1 MVSVRG
7 AADRLA
13 RMLSDLAAI
22 EPDSLEDV
30 LVRQSLV
37 FRASQVSRWLG
48 LDEVRAEVA
57 AGRWGHPHWGVF
69 VAHNGALTAEQERWV
84 CLLCAPSGSALGGLT
99 AASIDGLTGF
109 EVEQNHLIIP
119 TGSRRPRRAG
129 LIVHYSDHLA
139 EDDVHPVRQPR
150 RTRLPRSLVD
160 AASWS
165 RSDRFCRAIILAGV
179 QQRRVQPDELRD
191 ALLRRGQCRHRALI
205 SESIDDAEG
214 GIASVPEHDFEV
226 VRRRFQLP
234 EPDRQA
240 AVRRQDGRYY
250 LDARWRKY
258 RLAAEI
264 HGTQHMQI
272 RTWDADLDRHNEL
285 TADGLLV
292 LQFSSYAVRRRK
304 PYVGSTLTRA
314 LSNAGWNGS

>member
-1 MVSVRG
+1 ML
-7 AADRLA
+7 ADLP
-13 RMLSDLAAI
+13 AI
-22 EPDSLEDV
+22 EPGTLEYV
-30 LVRQSLV
+30 LVGQAQV
-37 FRASQVSRWLG
+37 FRASDVSRWLG
-48 LDEVRAEVA
+48 VDEIRAEVA
-57 AGRWGHPHWGVF
+57 AGNWGHPHRGVF
-69 VAHNGALTAEQERWV
+69 VTHNSALTIEQERWV
-84 CLLCAPSGSALGGLT
+84 CILCAPTGSALGGLT

-119 TGSRRPRRAG
+119 IGSRRPRRAG
-129 LIVHYSDHLA
+129 LIVHYSDHLT
-139 EDDVHPVRQPR
+139 EDDVHPDRQPR

-160 AASWS
+160 AASWA
-165 RSDRFCRAIILAGV
+165 RSNRQCRAIILAGV
-179 QQRRVQPDELRD
+179 QQRRVRPDELRG
-191 ALLRRGQCRHRALI
+191 ALLRRGPCRHRALI

-214 GIASVPEHDFEV
+214 GIASAPEHDFEV
-226 VRRRFQLP
+226 VRRQFRLP

-285 TADGLLV
+285 TADGQLV

-304 PYVGSTLTRA
+304 QYVGLTLTRA
-314 LSNAGWNGS
+314 LTNAGWSGS